1 MTKAV
6 DYRIEIVNSSA
17 NVTLGKLKNLTVDI
31 DRRAVMEVTSL
42 FEQEKYEQAAKTAD
56 KISDVNQRVKVLS
69 SIVEAQV
76 IANQGKSAVATAQ
89 KILKLKPKDYLSLY
103 YLGLSYSTIKDLKNA
118 EKYLLASIKAKANN
132 RATLNTLGTVYID
145 LKNTNKAI
153 EYLQKA
159 IAIEP
164 SNAKAYANLGMVYF
178 DSNKYDQAL
187 ETYVNALYYNSNTPV
202 LADSVVAII
211 NYRIAYIYM
220 YMQGNNYCTK
230 AVPYLNTVL
239 KYYPDDKDTLFLLDQ
254 CPKNGTCFSGAHVED
269 SNCVSDMQLCDAGG
283 VTGEKNWNGTGYGPC
298 IAVQ

>member
-56 KISDVNQRVKVLS
+56 KITDVNQRVKVLS

-145 LKNTNKAI
+145 LKNTNK
-153 EYLQKA
+153 LCFR
-159 IAIEP
+159 
-164 SNAKAYANLGMVYF
+164 YA
-178 DSNKYDQAL
+178 AL
-187 ETYVNALYYNSNTPV
+187 
-202 LADSVVAII
+202 
-211 NYRIAYIYM
+211 
-220 YMQGNNYCTK
+220 
-230 AVPYLNTVL
+230 
-239 KYYPDDKDTLFLLDQ
+239 
-254 CPKNGTCFSGAHVED
+254 
-269 SNCVSDMQLCDAGG
+269 
-283 VTGEKNWNGTGYGPC
+283 
-298 IAVQ
+298 